1 MYFSP
6 SLLASAI
13 FLSFSTTAWARVAY
27 HQVDGTG
34 SDASKDR
41 TLGLNGVPGG
51 LIGKRQASSE
61 IDCTPNVE
69 WNILK
74 AAESGD
80 TQVFCNRWLAI
91 PPATTETD
99 FTPIM

>member
-13 FLSFSTTAWARVAY
+13 SLSFSTTAWARVAH
-27 HQVDGTG
+27 HQVDETS

-41 TLGLNGVPGG
+41 TLGLNGVPGD

-69 WNILK
+69 WNILE
-74 AAESGD
+74 AASDRD
-80 TQVFCNRWLAI
+80 TQVFCNQWLAI

-99 FTPIM
+99 LTPIV